1 LRKDELNTRRK
12 LVIALGA
19 GALAAPFGTYAQQPG
34 KVWRIAFIGP
44 GREATTAPGISAFK
58 EGMHEN
64 GLLEGK
70 DYILD
75 AVYAEGNYDIFPAL
89 TNEILKRNPAIILV
103 LTIASVRA
111 AQQATKTIPIVMVTT
126 NDPVGTG
133 LIASLA
139 RPGGNTTGLST
150 QNEDVVVKFVELL
163 RELLPRA
170 KQFAVLINAG
180 NPTGKTMF
188 ERIHTSARGSG
199 ISAKAF
205 EVTSPE
211 SFDTAFHSITK
222 YRADA
227 LLIPADAALNDQR
240 DRMATFALKNRIPSI
255 SNNTLFVASG
265 GLIGYGPSN
274 PDMYRRAATYVKKI
288 LAGAKPS
295 DLPVE
300 QPTKFEL
307 AVNMKT
313 AKLLGIKFPNSILVR
328 ADKVIE

>member
-1 LRKDELNTRRK
+1 MNIRRK

-19 GALAAPFGTYAQQPG
+19 GALTAPLASFAQQQG

-44 GREATTAPGISAFK
+44 GREATTAPGIAAFK
-58 EGMHEN
+58 NGMREN
-64 GLLEGK
+64 GLLEGEH
-70 DYILD
+70 YILD
-75 AVYAEGNYDIFPAL
+75 AVYAEGNYDHFPAL
-89 TNEILKRNPAIILV
+89 TNEVLKRNPAVIMV

-111 AQQATKTIPIVMVTT
+111 AQQATKTIPIVMIST

-150 QNEDVVVKFVELL
+150 QNEDVVVKYVELL

-170 KQFAVLINAG
+170 KQVAVLINAG

-188 ERIHTSARGSG
+188 ERIHASARGFG

-211 SFDTAFHSITK
+211 SFDAVFQSIAK
-222 YRADA
+222 YRPAA
-227 LLIPADAALNDQR
+227 LLIPSDASLTDQR
-240 DRMATFALKNRIPSI
+240 ERIAAFALKNRIPAI
-255 SNNTLFVASG
+255 SNGVLFVASG
-265 GLIGYGPSN
+265 GLIGYGTNS
-274 PDMYRRAATYVKKI
+274 PDMYRRAATYVKKL
-288 LAGAKPS
+288 LAGAKPG

-313 AKLLGIKFPNSILVR
+313 AKTLGIRIPNSILVR
-328 ADKVIE
+328 TDKVIE

>member
-1 LRKDELNTRRK
+1 MNNRRK
-12 LVIALGA
+12 LVIAFVA
-19 GALAAPFGTYAQQPG
+19 GARAAPLRSFAQPQV
-34 KVWRIAFIGP
+34 KVPRIAFIGP

-58 EGMHEN
+58 DGMREN
-64 GLLEGK
+64 GLLEGEH
-70 DYILD
+70 YILD

-89 TNEILKRNPAIILV
+89 TNEVLKRNPAVILV

-111 AQQATKTIPIVMVTT
+111 AQQATKTIPIVMIST

-133 LIASLA
+133 LITSLA

-150 QNEDVVVKFVELL
+150 QNEDVVVKYVELL

-188 ERIHTSARGSG
+188 GRIHASARGFG

-211 SFDTAFHSITK
+211 SFDSVFQSITK
-222 YRADA
+222 YRPVA
-227 LLIPADAALNDQR
+227 LLIPSDASLTDQR
-240 DRMATFALKNRIPSI
+240 ERIAAFALKNRIPTI
-255 SNNTLFVASG
+255 SNGTLFVASG
-265 GLIGYGPSN
+265 GLIGYGTSS
-274 PDMYRRAATYVKKI
+274 PDMFRRAATYVKKI
-288 LAGAKPS
+288 LAGAKPG

-313 AKLLGIKFPNSILVR
+313 AKTLGIKIPNSILVR